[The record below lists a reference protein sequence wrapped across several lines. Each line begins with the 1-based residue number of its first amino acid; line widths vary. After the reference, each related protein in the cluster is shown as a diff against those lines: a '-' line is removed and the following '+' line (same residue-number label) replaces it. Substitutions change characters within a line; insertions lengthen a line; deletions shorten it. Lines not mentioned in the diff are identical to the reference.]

1 MLGLF
6 KKKNKKKEF
15 RANCELSK
23 EPLEKG
29 RGYVITT
36 AQLISSR
43 KFWDHKMTEPET
55 MSYTVTHFKSGDPT
69 SKSMR
74 EMIFKKFS
82 QNDKPWIISESY
94 GHLFDIDLDE
104 ARALAQEWWNKEGD
118 FVPSGSD
125 SSIKEMDQG
134 IYQEIESYAV
144 MEAGRARAAV

>member
-1 MLGLF
+1 MFNLF
-6 KKKNKKKEF
+6 NKKKKKEF

-55 MSYTVTHFKSGDPT
+55 MSYTLTHFKNADPT
-69 SKSMR
+69 SKNMR
-74 EMIFKKFS
+74 QMIFKKFS

-94 GHLFDIDLDE
+94 GHLFDINHSE
-104 ARALAQEWWNKEGD
+104 AQALAQQWWEREGD
-118 FVPSGSD
+118 FIPEGGD
-125 SSIKEMDQG
+125 SSLTQLKPDE
-134 IYQEIESYAV
+134 YSEIETYAV
-144 MEAGRARAAV
+144 MEAGKARALAS